1 MVYSVMIVGRMPDV
15 GTRRSVLHR
24 RDLDV
29 ALLANGTD
37 GNVPT
42 ASTCMPLR
50 TGGWR
55 HFFTPP

>member
-1 MVYSVMIVGRMPDV
+1 MVYSVMIVGPTPDV
-15 GTRRSVLHR
+15 GTRRNVLHR

-37 GNVPT
+37 GNALT

-50 TGGWR
+50 TGGWP